1 MHPGQ
6 PGVEPSPDKLKPV
19 GGRRIIFSEKATYLV
34 PQLLRNFGR
43 LTIGTR
49 RFP

>member
-6 PGVEPSPDKLKPV
+6 PGVEPSSNELKPL
-19 GGRRIIFSEKATYLV
+19 GSRRIIFSEKARYLV

-43 LTIGTR
+43 LPISDC

>member
-6 PGVEPSPDKLKPV
+6 PGVEPSPHEVEPV
-19 GGRRIIFSEKATYLV
+19 RGLWIIFGEKLCDLV

-43 LTIGTR
+43 LTIRTR
-49 RFP
+49 AFR